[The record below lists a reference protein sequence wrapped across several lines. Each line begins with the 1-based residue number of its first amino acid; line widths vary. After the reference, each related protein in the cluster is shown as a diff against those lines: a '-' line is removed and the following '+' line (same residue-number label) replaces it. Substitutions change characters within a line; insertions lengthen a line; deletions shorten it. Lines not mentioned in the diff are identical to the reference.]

1 MNGKSRKI
9 YMHLLLLRGVNPY
22 LKIIRPFN
30 CVMGALAVVLV
41 AIIVNGLN
49 LIDYSQEVILGMA
62 VVFLS
67 MAGGNVLN
75 DYYDRDVDL
84 INHPNRPIPSGE
96 ISPKNAVVYGTV
108 LFSIALFLAL
118 LINPCALAI
127 AAYAQIIMLLYESSL
142 KKEGFVGN
150 VAISILVGMIFIFG
164 GAIIGNIQKVIIFA
178 FMAGLA
184 NLGREIVKDVED
196 ICGDLDRKTL
206 PKKIGKKRAGIVAS
220 IFFISAVALSPLP
233 YLLLGFSIW
242 YLLTVMISD
251 AIFIYT
257 SIIHFKNPSLGQ
269 KYAKLAMLAGLGAY
283 LVGGLT

>member
-1 MNGKSRKI
+1 
-9 YMHLLLLRGVNPY
+9 MHLLLLRGVNPY
-22 LKIIRPFN
+22 LKIIRPLN

-41 AIIVNGLN
+41 AIIVDGLN
-49 LIDYSQEVILGMA
+49 IIGYSKEVILGMA

-84 INHPNRPIPSGE
+84 INHPNRPIPSGK
-96 ISPKNAVVYGTV
+96 ISPKTAVLYGAI
-108 LFSIALFLAL
+108 LFGIALFLAF

-164 GAIIGNIQKVIIFA
+164 GAIIGNIQKVILFA

-184 NLGREIVKDVED
+184 NLGREIVKDIED

-220 IFFISAVALSPLP
+220 IFFISAMALSPLP

-257 SIIHFKNPSLGQ
+257 SFIHFKNPSLGQ